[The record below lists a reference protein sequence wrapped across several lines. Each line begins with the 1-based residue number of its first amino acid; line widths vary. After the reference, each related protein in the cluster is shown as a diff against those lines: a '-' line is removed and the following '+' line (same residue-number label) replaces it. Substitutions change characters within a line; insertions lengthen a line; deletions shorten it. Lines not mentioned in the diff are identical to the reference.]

1 MINNNKTE
9 LKDKGYTLIPSY
21 FDDSFCDKINQ
32 SLEKSYELCRKIQIE
47 NGVDEITDGTVH
59 HLLATN
65 EKVFFDL
72 LEEITKKEIYNFIK
86 SFFGG
91 NFILN
96 SYGGVKNLKSKPS
109 YVANIHRDIRF
120 FSGDF
125 PLMLNMLIMLDDF
138 TLENGATYLL
148 PESHLS
154 DENPNYDLFYEKAE
168 RAVGK
173 RGDLLFFNSNL
184 WHAAG
189 INTSDMDRRAITITF
204 TKPFMK
210 QQLDYPR
217 AVGYDRLETMSDD
230 FKQIL
235 GYFSRTPYNLK
246 EWYQK
251 PENRFYRPD
260 QD

>member
-1 MINNNKTE
+1 MENYQIE
-9 LKDKGYTLIPSY
+9 LKEKGYTLIESF
-21 FDDSFCDKINQ
+21 FDDAFCEKINNAI
-32 SLEKSYELCRKIQIE
+32 EKSYELCRKIQVE
-47 NGVDEITDGTVH
+47 NGVGGVTDGTVH
-59 HLLATN
+59 HLLATGDPMFI
-65 EKVFFDL
+65 EL
-72 LEEITKKEIYNFIK
+72 LDEITKERLYSFLK

-120 FSGDF
+120 FSGEF
-125 PLMLNMLIMLDDF
+125 PLMLNLLIMLDDF

-148 PESHLS
+148 PGSHLS
-154 DENPNYDLFYEKAE
+154 DTKPSDDLFYEKSD
-168 RAVGK
+168 RAIGK
-173 RGDLLFFNSNL
+173 RGDILFFNSNL

-189 INTSDMDRRAITITF
+189 TNQTDTERRAITITF

-217 AVGYDRLETMSDD
+217 SVGYDKMETLKSELQQVVG
-230 FKQIL
+230 F
-235 GYFSRTPYNLK
+235 FSRTPSSLE

-251 PENRFYRPD
+251 PEDRFYRPQ

>member
-1 MINNNKTE
+1 MNNNKTE
-9 LKDKGYTLIPSY
+9 LKEKGYTLIPSY
-21 FDDSFCDKINQ
+21 FNITFCEKINEAI
-32 SLEKSYELCRKIQIE
+32 EKSYELCRTIQIE
-47 NGVDEITDGTVH
+47 NGVDDVTDGTVH
-59 HLLATN
+59 HLLATGDP
-65 EKVFFDL
+65 VFVEL
-72 LEEITKKEIYNFIK
+72 LNEITKNELYSFIK
-86 SFFGG
+86 AFFGG

-96 SYGGVKNLKSKPS
+96 GYGGVKNLKSKPS

-148 PESHLS
+148 PKSHLS
-154 DENPNYDLFYEKAE
+154 DEKPNADLFYEKAE

-173 RGDLLFFNSNL
+173 RGDVLLFNSNL

-189 INTSDMDRRAITITF
+189 INTTDMERRAITITF

-217 AVGYDRLETMSDD
+217 SIGYDKMNSL
-230 FKQIL
+230 KQELQQVI
-235 GYFSRTPYNLK
+235 GFYSRTPSNLK

-251 PENRFYRPD
+251 PENRFYRPH

>member
-1 MINNNKTE
+1 MNKNETKLRE
-9 LKDKGYTLIPSY
+9 KGYTIIPSY
-21 FDDSFCDKINQ
+21 FNDAFCDKVNEAI
-32 SLEKSYELCRKIQIE
+32 ERSYELCREIQVE
-47 NGVDEITDGTVH
+47 NGVDDVTDGTVH
-59 HLLATN
+59 HLLATGDP
-65 EKVFFDL
+65 VFIEL
-72 LEEITKKEIYNFIK
+72 LDEITQNELYGFIQNY
-86 SFFGG
+86 FGG

-96 SYGGVKNLKSKPS
+96 GYGGVKNLKSKPS

-125 PLMLNMLIMLDDF
+125 PLMLNMLVMLDDF

-148 PESHLS
+148 PGSHLS
-154 DENPNYDLFYEKAE
+154 DQKPDAELFYRKAE
-168 RAVGK
+168 RATGK
-173 RGDLLFFNSNL
+173 RGDLLLFNSNL

-189 INTSDMDRRAITITF
+189 INETDMERRAITITF

-217 AVGYDRLETMSDD
+217 AVGYESMNSLNPELQ
-230 FKQIL
+230 QII
-235 GYFSRTPYNLK
+235 GFYSRTPSSLK

-251 PENRFYRPD
+251 PENRFYRPH